1 MCLMHL
7 KYKFEIMELGDQIV
21 AIPIEK
27 DICDFR
33 GVIKMNET
41 SAFIFRLLEKE
52 VTEQEIVESLEREY
66 DAPQNVLVDE
76 VKKNIAELN
85 EKGLLIQ

>member
-1 MCLMHL
+1 MHL

>member
-1 MCLMHL
+1 MHL

-52 VTEQEIVESLEREY
+52 VTEQEIVESLKREY